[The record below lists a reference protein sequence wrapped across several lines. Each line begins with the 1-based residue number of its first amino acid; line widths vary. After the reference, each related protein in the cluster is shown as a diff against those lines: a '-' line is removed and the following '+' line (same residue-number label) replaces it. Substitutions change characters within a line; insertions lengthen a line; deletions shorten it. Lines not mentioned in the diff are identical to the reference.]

1 MAIPTDSEQTAL
13 LRGAPWQ
20 RLAVLGDS
28 IAEGVR
34 EPLDGYRDLSWIDRI
49 AEPLR
54 ANVPQLDVLNLGRRG
69 LVAAEVRAGQL
80 DAALAFRPDLAIVVA
95 GGNDAL
101 HDTFA
106 PDAVEAELDAMV
118 GALRDA
124 GADVVMLELL
134 DIVAAGLVPP
144 EHAAPIGSR
153 LRRLAQLTRAV
164 AERHGAIL
172 VGMRRH
178 PASADPSVY
187 ATDRLHLNV
196 RGHAIVGREAVRALA
211 AAIGSI
217 LPPSVRFA

>member
-1 MAIPTDSEQTAL
+1 MTIPTDSEQTAL

-54 ANVPQLDVLNLGRRG
+54 ANVPELAVLNLGRRG
-69 LVAAEVRAGQL
+69 LRASEVRAGQL

-101 HDTFA
+101 GHSFA
-106 PDAVEAELDAMV
+106 PDAVEGELDAMV
-118 GALRDA
+118 GALRGA

-144 EHAAPIGSR
+144 QHAAPIGSR
-153 LRRLAQLTRAV
+153 LRRLARLTRAV

-172 VGMRRH
+172 VDMRRH

-196 RGHAIVGREAVRALA
+196 RGHAIVAREAVRALA
-211 AAIGSI
+211 AAIPSI
-217 LPPSVRFA
+217 LPTSVRFA